1 MDKKQKRKVREKMA
15 DERVT
20 SIKITAPSGDKSYEL
35 DFNRDSVR
43 FAESRGFKMED
54 VFDYPETKFPEL
66 FYYSFRYHH
75 RNLSKQQTDKIYE
88 ELNGFSREFLE
99 TLVTLYNQA
108 MLANNVVD
116 STEEMGKNSGWT
128 VEL

>member
-1 MDKKQKRKVREKMA
+1 MDKKKRKVKTMNE
-15 DERVT
+15 ERVN
-20 SIKITAPSGDKSYEL
+20 SIKITDPQGEKSYEL

-43 FAESRGFKMED
+43 FAEGRGFKMED

-66 FYYSFRYHH
+66 FYYAFRYHH

-88 ELNGFSREFLE
+88 GLNGFSREFLE
-99 TLVTLYNQA
+99 RLVTLYNQA
-108 MLANNVVD
+108 MLSNNVVD
-116 STEEMGKNSGWT
+116 STEEMGKNNGWT